1 MNFEIMI
8 IIIKSKEKSSV
19 YYIII
24 NKNIIAICFELTIL

>member
-19 YYIII
+19 YHIII